1 MEITYNQVEE
11 LIEQLAAMTVAASI
25 TPETVANIFG
35 KMLGLTEQEQARV
48 MQMAQT
54 YIENKIQEG
63 IPADNIIL
71 QSGATAEE
79 EIQNLAES
87 SASTA
92 SNNGKTNTN
101 SGSIEEK
108 VNALIDIVV
117 QMIQYIV
124 FHGGTPFN
132 IPQQLTTN
140 LQLLRLTN
148 ADVSTTALCGQA
160 VCGQALCGTY

>member
-1 MEITYNQVEE
+1 MEITYNQVRE

-25 TPETVANIFG
+25 TPETVAHVFG
-35 KMLGLTEQEQARV
+35 KMLNLTEQEQEKV
-48 MQMAQT
+48 LLMAQR

-79 EIQNLAES
+79 EIRSLAES

-92 SNNGKTNTN
+92 SNNSKTNSN

-108 VNALIDIVV
+108 VNALIDIVA

-132 IPQQLTTN
+132 IPQQLTTS
-140 LQLLRLTN
+140 LQLLRLSN
-148 ADVSTTALCGQA
+148 AEVSTTALCGQA
-160 VCGQALCGTY
+160 ICGQAICGNN

>member
-63 IPADNIIL
+63 IPAGNIIL

-117 QMIQYIV
+117 QMIRYTA
-124 FHGGTPFN
+124 FHSGTPFN
-132 IPQQLTTN
+132 IPQQLMSS
-140 LQLLRLTN
+140 LQLLRLSN
-148 ADVSTTALCGQA
+148 ADISTTALCGQA
-160 VCGQALCGTY
+160 VCGQAICGTY

>member
-1 MEITYNQVEE
+1 MEITYRQVEE

-48 MQMAQT
+48 MQMAQR

-79 EIQNLAES
+79 EMQNLAES
-87 SASTA
+87 SASMAT
-92 SNNGKTNTN
+92 NNGKTNVN

-117 QMIQYIV
+117 RLIEYVV

-132 IPQQLTTN
+132 IPQQLTTE

-148 ADVSTTALCGQA
+148 ADIATTAVCGSAICGQA
-160 VCGQALCGTY
+160 VCGTY

>member
-35 KMLGLTEQEQARV
+35 KMLNLTEQEQERV
-48 MQMAQT
+48 LQMARM
-54 YIENKIQEG
+54 YIENKIEEG
-63 IPADNIIL
+63 IPASNIIL
-71 QSGATAEE
+71 QSGSTAEE
-79 EIQNLAES
+79 EMQNLAES
-87 SASTA
+87 SASMAT
-92 SNNGKTNTN
+92 NNGKTNVN

-108 VNALIDIVV
+108 VNALIGIVV
-117 QMIQYIV
+117 RLIEYVV

-132 IPQQLTTN
+132 IPQQLTTE

-148 ADVSTTALCGQA
+148 ADIATTAVCGSAICGQA
-160 VCGQALCGTY
+160 VCGTY

>member
-1 MEITYNQVEE
+1 MEITYRQVEE

-79 EIQNLAES
+79 AANMMLRQAYTAGLEATHRTREINPFAKINENQHLAS
-87 SASTA
+87 LNVA
-92 SNNGKTNTN
+92 
-101 SGSIEEK
+101 
-108 VNALIDIVV
+108 
-117 QMIQYIV
+117 
-124 FHGGTPFN
+124 
-132 IPQQLTTN
+132 
-140 LQLLRLTN
+140 
-148 ADVSTTALCGQA
+148 
-160 VCGQALCGTY
+160 